1 MSDYHE
7 CPLCAS
13 EKISLNLVCKDHS
26 ISGENFELY
35 KCVSCGFV
43 FTQNHPDESAMPK
56 YYESYDYI
64 SHSDTSK
71 GLSNKLYRIVRRIM
85 LRRKRYLIQKNTGLI
100 KGTLLDIGC
109 GTGYF
114 GGAMKEAGWQVTG
127 IEINEKAR
135 THATSRFGFNVISPE
150 EISSLSSGG
159 FDCITLWHVLEHFHD
174 PFKYFSDISNL
185 LKPDGLCVVALPN
198 CSSSDAKHYGK
209 FWAAYDVPRHL
220 WHFEPSTFNLFL
232 KKVGFRCE
240 AIRNLP
246 FDAFYISVLSEKYK
260 GSGNF
265 FIKGFVKGK
274 LFFLQSLLRIK
285 GSSSIIYLLRKSGGQ

>member
-1 MSDYHE
+1 MSGYHE
-7 CPLCAS
+7 CPLCTS
-13 EKISLNLVCKDHS
+13 EKISLNLVCKDHF

-35 KCVSCGFV
+35 KCTSCGFV

-114 GGAMKEAGWQVTG
+114 GGAMKEAGWLVTG

-135 THATSRFGFNVISPE
+135 NHATSRFGFNVISPE

-185 LKPDGLCVVALPN
+185 LKNNGLCIVALPN
-198 CSSSDAKHYGK
+198 CSSFDARHYGK

-246 FDAFYISVLSEKYK
+246 FDVFYISVLSEKYK

-285 GSSSIIYLLRKSGGQ
+285 GSSSIIYLLRKSDGQ

>member
-13 EKISLNLVCKDHS
+13 GKISLNLVCKDHF

-35 KCVSCGFV
+35 KCTSCGFV
-43 FTQNHPDESAMPK
+43 FTQNHPDETAMPK

-114 GGAMKEAGWQVTG
+114 GGVMKEAGWQVTG
-127 IEINEKAR
+127 IEVNNMAR
-135 THATSRFGFNVISPE
+135 DLAASRFDLNVISPAR
-150 EISSLSSGG
+150 ISTLLPDS

-185 LKPDGLCVVALPN
+185 LKHGGLCIVALPN
-198 CSSSDAKHYGK
+198 CSSFDAKYYGK

-220 WHFEPSTFNLFL
+220 WHFEPSTFNHFL

-240 AIRNLP
+240 GIRILP
-246 FDAFYISVLSEKYK
+246 FDVFYISVLSEKYK
-260 GSGNF
+260 GSFNF
-265 FIKGFVKGK
+265 FLKGLIKGK
-274 LFFLQSLLRIK
+274 LFFLRSVLKIER
-285 GSSSIIYLLRKSGGQ
+285 SSSIIYLLRKSDGQ